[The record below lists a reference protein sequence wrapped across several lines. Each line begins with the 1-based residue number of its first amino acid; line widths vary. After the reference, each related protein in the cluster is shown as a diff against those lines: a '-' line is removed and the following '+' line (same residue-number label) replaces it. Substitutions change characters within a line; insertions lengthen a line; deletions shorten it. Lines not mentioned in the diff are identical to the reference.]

1 MKTKIIKQKVR
12 FKASPLQVYSAL
24 MDSKKHSGFTGEP
37 AKISAKEGGKFT
49 AYGDYISGV
58 NLALIPG
65 KKIVQSWRASDWEDG
80 ASSTVTFIF
89 SADNGGT
96 LLEFLQEGVPADDAG
111 EIKQGWIDYYWKPM
125 KEMFEA

>member
-65 KKIVQSWRASDWEDG
+65 KKIVQSWRASDWEEG
-80 ASSTVTFIF
+80 ASSTVTFVF
-89 SADNGGT
+89 VPEKNGT
-96 LLEFLQEGVPADDAG
+96 LLEFLHEGVPAPEAKD
-111 EIKQGWIDYYWKPM
+111 IKQGWMDYYWKPM

>member
-37 AKISAKEGGKFT
+37 AKISPKEGGKFT

-58 NLALIPG
+58 NITLIPG
-65 KKIVQSWRASDWEDG
+65 RKIVQSWRASDWDDG
-80 ASSTVTFIF
+80 ASSTVTFLF
-89 SADNGGT
+89 SPEKCGT
-96 LLEFLQEGVPADDAG
+96 LLEFLHEGVPADTAG
-111 EIKQGWIDYYWKPM
+111 EIKQGWIDFYWKPM
-125 KEMFEA
+125 KEMFGA